1 MLRSLWHVARLARY
15 PPDAANHTWSVLY
28 FASCICGIASR
39 AALPDDGRDPNGA
52 LDTLDLTTDALSP
65 REIEIARHY
74 AEGATYHEIAAALGI
89 APSTV
94 RTHLAA
100 IYRKLGVSSKLELH
114 ARLDGD
120 RPAPRDQIDHGAVIS
135 ELALSLEEALARE
148 KAVSEVLRIIGG
160 ARGDID
166 AVMPAILGYALRLC
180 DAEYGGLF
188 DYVGGGRFRV
198 GHMLGI
204 PPPFR
209 DWLTEQGDFRPGPET
224 GLGRMATSRAAV
236 SIFDVRAEAVYRS
249 DDPLRWA
256 TATLGGARSF
266 VAIPMLA
273 GDDFVGAFVIYRQ
286 QVRPFSDAT
295 TELARSF
302 AAQSVI
308 AIENARLV
316 GALRQAEDARGG

>member
-1 MLRSLWHVARLARY
+1 MGRDPWCEMLRSLWHVARLARY

-120 RPAPRDQIDHGAVIS
+120 RPAPRDQTDHGAVIS

-188 DYVGGGRFRV
+188 DYVGGGP
-198 GHMLGI
+198 L
-204 PPPFR
+204 PACK
-209 DWLTEQGDFRPGPET
+209 RPVAPT
-224 GLGRMATSRAAV
+224 LCLPSRAPR
-236 SIFDVRAEAVYRS
+236 RAPDFQAETSAARGS
-249 DDPLRWA
+249 GAPRRRAREDPHADHRDPE
-256 TATLGGARSF
+256 R
-266 VAIPMLA
+266 
-273 GDDFVGAFVIYRQ
+273 
-286 QVRPFSDAT
+286 RP
-295 TELARSF
+295 
-302 AAQSVI
+302 Q
-308 AIENARLV
+308 ARLPDHHH
-316 GALRQAEDARGG
+316 R